1 MQKKAVLYIHGQGGS
16 AEEAAHYRPLFPSCD
31 VVGLAYKCVMPWEA
45 GAEIKE
51 AVGALKNRY
60 DEVLLIANSIGAFFS
75 MHADIGEDVS
85 HAYFISPVVDM
96 EKLITDRMRQ
106 AEVTE
111 AELREKGT
119 VTVGF
124 GEALSWDYLCFV
136 RRRPIRW
143 NVPTDILYGGRD
155 ALTSMETITAFAR
168 THCASLTV
176 MEGGEHWFHT
186 QEQMAFM
193 DDWIR
198 KKEQDV
204 S

>member
-119 VTVGF
+119 VSVGS
-124 GEALSWDYLCFV
+124 GEALSWDYLSFV
-136 RRRPIRW
+136 RSRPITW
-143 NVPTDILYGGRD
+143 KVPTDILYGSKDG
-155 ALTSMETITAFAR
+155 LTSMETIAAFAGKNR
-168 THCASLTV
+168 ASLTV
-176 MEGGEHWFHT
+176 MENGEHWFHT
-186 QEQMAFM
+186 EAQMAFL
-193 DDWIR
+193 DDWI
-198 KKEQDV
+198 KEKEQDV
-204 S
+204 L